1 MFPHDHI
8 YRAYGDLYHTGENCI
23 INTKVTELA
32 GEIFIQQK
40 LAAVWYNLVKT

>member
-8 YRAYGDLYHTGENCI
+8 YGAYGDLYHTGENCI
-23 INTKVTELA
+23 NTKVAELA
-32 GEIFIQQK
+32 GGIFIQQK